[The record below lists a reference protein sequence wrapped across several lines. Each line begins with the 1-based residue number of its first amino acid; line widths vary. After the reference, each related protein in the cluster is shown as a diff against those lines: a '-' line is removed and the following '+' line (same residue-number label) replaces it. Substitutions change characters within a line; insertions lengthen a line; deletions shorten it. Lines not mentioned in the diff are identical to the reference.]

1 MRKNRM
7 RKRGED
13 TRKSTEEIKLN
24 REQEDTRTRSN
35 EKEKK
40 REGEDIQAKRDAYR
54 IGDKIATKKKESK
67 K

>member
-7 RKRGED
+7 RKRRED

-40 REGEDIQAKRDAYR
+40 REEEDIQAKRYAYR
-54 IGDKIATKKKESK
+54 IGDEVATRKKRK
-67 K
+67 

>member
-7 RKRGED
+7 RKRRED

-40 REGEDIQAKRDAYR
+40 REEDIQAIRDAYR
-54 IGDKIATKKKESK
+54 IGDEIATRKKRK
-67 K
+67 